1 MSDGIYEAPRHV
13 ENIDAWLKRK
23 IREIDTDDP
32 QEIADLL
39 MEEVIRS
46 GNNGI
51 EDDMT
56 VAVTKIEKNIPKWA
70 TVPHYPKININR
82 KKAQ

>member
-1 MSDGIYEAPRHV
+1 MSDGIYEAPRHI

-23 IREIDTDDP
+23 IREIDTEDP
-32 QEIADLL
+32 QEIADLI

-70 TVPHYPKININR
+70 TVPQYPKVAINR